1 MAGDTEIQFDKS
13 VLGVEV
19 QVGQFEVSREQIT
32 AFCTAVGE
40 TNPLYLDEEAAAK
53 GPHGGIVAPPSFY
66 SLIRVGQGPDPKVVF
81 GNTAFNAG
89 QHCEFH
95 EPIRPG
101 DVITA
106 TNGVHDVYEKTGRT
120 GRMVFVVRRTTYRNQ
135 RGETVAVVD
144 SSIVH
149 REVASS

>member
-1 MAGDTEIQFDKS
+1 MAEQTGLEFDRS

-19 QVGQFEVSREQIT
+19 EVGKSEVTREQIT
-32 AFCTAVGE
+32 AYCKAVGE
-40 TNPLYLDEEAAAK
+40 TNPLYLDEEAAAM
-53 GPHGGIVAPPSFY
+53 GPYGGIVAPPTFY
-66 SLIRVGQGPDPKVVF
+66 TVIRVGQGLDPRVTF
-81 GNTAFNAG
+81 GNTAFNGG
-89 QHCEFH
+89 QHCEFF

-101 DVITA
+101 DAITA
-106 TNGVHDVYEKTGRT
+106 STAVHDVYEKTGRT

-149 REVASS
+149 RQVEA